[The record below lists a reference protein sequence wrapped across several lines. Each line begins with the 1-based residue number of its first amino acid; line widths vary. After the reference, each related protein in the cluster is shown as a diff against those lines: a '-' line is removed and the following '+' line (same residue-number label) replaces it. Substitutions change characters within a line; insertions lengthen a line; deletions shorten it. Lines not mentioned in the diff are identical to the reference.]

1 MKAVR
6 YYSPGEPLRVENTQI
21 PKVDENEVLIKV
33 KAAGLCHTDLHFI
46 DGTLKPWKGNLPMT
60 LGHEIAGEIADV
72 GVKVEKYKQG
82 DRVVVSNVVSCGK
95 CYYCK
100 TGHENLCSN
109 LDQIGF
115 TLDGGYA
122 EYVKAP
128 ESTLVELPNNVSY
141 ESGSVLTCAAA
152 SCYHALV
159 GIAQASPGET
169 LLLNGFGGLGSNALQ
184 IAKSLGLQV
193 IAVDVS
199 EEKLRSAIQLGAKA
213 AINAASQKVD
223 EEAKKVTNGE
233 GVDIALEL
241 VGRTKT
247 IENAFRSLR
256 KRGRLVF
263 IGYTKDLFTLNPLE
277 LVVFEYT
284 IKGSVAYTKSDL
296 QNVVRLASEHKISPI
311 ISESYNL
318 DEVNQALDKIRTGQV
333 LGRAVVNPNQA

>member
-6 YYSPGEPLRVENTQI
+6 YYKSGEPLRNEDIQI
-21 PKVDENEVLIKV
+21 PRVDENEVLIKV
-33 KAAGLCHTDLHFI
+33 QAAGLCHTDLHFI
-46 DGTLKPWKGNLPMT
+46 DGTLKPWKGTLPLT
-60 LGHEIAGEIADV
+60 LGHEIAGDIV
-72 GVKVEKYKQG
+72 GVGANVRKSKIG
-82 DRVVVSNVVSCGK
+82 DRVVVSNVIACGK

-100 TGHENLCSN
+100 NGHENLCSN

-115 TLDGGYA
+115 TVDGGYA

-128 ESTLVELPNNVSY
+128 ESTLVELPNSVSY

-184 IAKSLGLQV
+184 IATSLGLKV

-199 EEKLRSAIQLGAKA
+199 EEKLRNAIELGAMA

-223 EEAKKVTNGE
+223 EEVKKTTNGE

-263 IGYTKDLFTLNPLE
+263 IGYTKDMFSLSPLE
-277 LVVFEYT
+277 LVVFEYS

-296 QNVVRLASEHKISPI
+296 QNVVKLASEHKINPV
-311 ISESYNL
+311 ISASYEIS
-318 DEVNQALDKIRTGQV
+318 EVNQALEKLRAGQM
-333 LGRAVVNPNQA
+333 LGRAVVNPNPS

>member
-6 YYSPGEPLRVENTQI
+6 YYSPGEPLRVENIQI

-199 EEKLRSAIQLGAKA
+199 EEKLRSAIELGAKA